1 MIPSL
6 SMQIAKERLGAGR
19 MVVIWILLGV
29 LTIFTS
35 WGFSDSRATFTS
47 GYGLDS
53 AYDILFASTAATIW
67 GATLGALLISFDGV
81 SRDRLS
87 GVFEVKLSQPM
98 SRQKFA
104 LSLIIGHWGAI
115 LVPFIVLNLLSVLI
129 IWHRI
134 DDLPSIQQFVMYI
147 AASALLVLWWT
158 IIQLLASSWASDM
171 GLSIAMGMGVW
182 ISFNL
187 LWIIPTAVIA
197 AISGTGVDDL
207 SSSEF
212 TELQSLVDLFNP
224 NGVYNNMMEMLL
236 EGVKRSISPIY
247 VTISSILWTLVPAWL
262 FIRRIQRISP

>member
-1 MIPSL
+1 
-6 SMQIAKERLGAGR
+6 
-19 MVVIWILLGV
+19 
-29 LTIFTS
+29 
-35 WGFSDSRATFTS
+35 
-47 GYGLDS
+47 
-53 AYDILFASTAATIW
+53 
-67 GATLGALLISFDGV
+67 
-81 SRDRLS
+81 
-87 GVFEVKLSQPM
+87 M

-104 LSLIIGHWGAI
+104 LSLIVGHWGAI
-115 LVPFIVLNLLSVLI
+115 LVPFIALNLLSVLI
-129 IWHRI
+129 IWYRI
-134 DDLPSIQQFVMYI
+134 DDLPTIQQFVMYI
-147 AASALLVLWWT
+147 SASALLVLWWT

>member
-1 MIPSL
+1 
-6 SMQIAKERLGAGR
+6 
-19 MVVIWILLGV
+19 
-29 LTIFTS
+29 
-35 WGFSDSRATFTS
+35 
-47 GYGLDS
+47 
-53 AYDILFASTAATIW
+53 
-67 GATLGALLISFDGV
+67 
-81 SRDRLS
+81 
-87 GVFEVKLSQPM
+87 
-98 SRQKFA
+98 
-104 LSLIIGHWGAI
+104 
-115 LVPFIVLNLLSVLI
+115 
-129 IWHRI
+129 
-134 DDLPSIQQFVMYI
+134 
-147 AASALLVLWWT
+147 
-158 IIQLLASSWASDM
+158 
-171 GLSIAMGMGVW
+171 MGVW

>member
-1 MIPSL
+1 
-6 SMQIAKERLGAGR
+6 
-19 MVVIWILLGV
+19 
-29 LTIFTS
+29 
-35 WGFSDSRATFTS
+35 
-47 GYGLDS
+47 
-53 AYDILFASTAATIW
+53 
-67 GATLGALLISFDGV
+67 
-81 SRDRLS
+81 
-87 GVFEVKLSQPM
+87 
-98 SRQKFA
+98 
-104 LSLIIGHWGAI
+104 
-115 LVPFIVLNLLSVLI
+115 
-129 IWHRI
+129 
-134 DDLPSIQQFVMYI
+134 
-147 AASALLVLWWT
+147 
-158 IIQLLASSWASDM
+158 M